1 MQRGEPTPK
10 QGWGGQ
16 HDPRQQPPYGRP
28 QQPPPRNQPP
38 RNPVPP
44 QRNPNA
50 PRNPGQAPGGPG
62 QRGGAAGP
70 RGAGPADRVAAP
82 GQRNAGSGQRDPRA
96 AQPQQTRRYEQ
107 AEEAAPAQRRPARAS
122 SHAPTQ
128 RPEPYRDDDRG
139 TPPPPARPTRRRG
152 GGASAP
158 PPRRKRHWGRW
169 ILALLLVILL
179 LPIGVGF
186 YVENHLARIDA
197 LTNYTGR
204 PTNTPGTNWLLVGS
218 DSRSGLTTEQE
229 SELATGGEVGSE
241 RTDTIILVHV
251 PESGEPT
258 LVSLPR
264 DSYVTIPG
272 YGKDKLNSAFSFGG
286 PTLLVETVE
295 GATGIRI
302 DHYAQIGFGGFADI
316 VDAVGGIE
324 MCLDDAI
331 EDPLAGL
338 SLPAGCQ
345 TLNGAEALGFVR
357 TRATPRAD
365 LDRMLNQ
372 RKFLSALLKKAA
384 SPGTLINPFRSW
396 PLIQGLTKAL
406 KVDTSDHVWN
416 LASLGRAL
424 AGEPVATTVPISG
437 FDDTDVGNVL
447 LWDKARA
454 SRFFEAIAQDEPIP
468 ADLITTVGN

>member
-1 MQRGEPTPK
+1 MRG
-10 QGWGGQ
+10 G
-16 HDPRQQPPYGRP
+16 
-28 QQPPPRNQPP
+28 
-38 RNPVPP
+38 
-44 QRNPNA
+44 A
-50 PRNPGQAPGGPG
+50 PG
-62 QRGGAAGP
+62 QRGGAPGSRTAGP
-70 RGAGPADRVAAP
+70 GERAAGP
-82 GQRNAGSGQRDPRA
+82 GQRNAGPGQRDPRVA
-96 AQPQQTRRYEQ
+96 PPQQTRRYEQ
-107 AEEAAPAQRRPARAS
+107 ADEPAPAQRRPARAVA

-128 RPEPYRDDDRG
+128 RPEAYRDDDRG
-139 TPPPPARPTRRRG
+139 TPPPPALPGRRRK
-152 GGASAP
+152 GGAPAP
-158 PPRRKRHWGRW
+158 RPRRKRHWGRW

-218 DSRSGLTTEQE
+218 DSRSGLSTEQE

-295 GATGIRI
+295 GATGLRV

-338 SLPAGCQ
+338 SLRAGCQ

-416 LASLGRAL
+416 LASLGKAL
-424 AGEPVATTVPISG
+424 AGDPVATTVPIAG
-437 FDDTDVGNVL
+437 FDDTDAGNVL

-454 SRFFEAIAQDEPIP
+454 SRFFEALAKDEPIP
-468 ADLITTVGN
+468 ADLVTTVGN